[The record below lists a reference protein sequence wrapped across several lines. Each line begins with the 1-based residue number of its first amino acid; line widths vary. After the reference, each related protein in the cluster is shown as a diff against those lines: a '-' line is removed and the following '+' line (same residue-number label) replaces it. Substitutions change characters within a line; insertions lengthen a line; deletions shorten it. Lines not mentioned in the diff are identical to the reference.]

1 MIHNESEGDDEE
13 VEVDLLNR
21 FVRRR
26 REEYEKNPE
35 SIHIDAQNKDMFNVT
50 LFNLNSLY
58 LLFKTDVTSSFSIL
72 NNFKT
77 TRFNNKPAGISI
89 KHK

>member
-1 MIHNESEGDDEE
+1 MIHNDDSSDDEDIEGD
-13 VEVDLLNR
+13 LMNR

-26 REEYEKNPE
+26 REESTNE
-35 SIHIDAQNKDMFNVT
+35 SIHVIDAQNNDVLNVT